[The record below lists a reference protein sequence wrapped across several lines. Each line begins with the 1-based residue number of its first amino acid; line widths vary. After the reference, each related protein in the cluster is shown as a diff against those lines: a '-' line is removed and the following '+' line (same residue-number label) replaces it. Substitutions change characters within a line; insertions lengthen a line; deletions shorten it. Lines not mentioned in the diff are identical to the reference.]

1 VGLQTRVII
10 LMQLMALFMHLHLPT
25 LEMQAMP
32 VVMGQSMAQTM
43 GIEPVDWTVVFETT
57 NVIIANLVNSP
68 KKFVR

>member
-1 VGLQTRVII
+1 
-10 LMQLMALFMHLHLPT
+10 MQLMALFMHLHLPT